1 MIKRRE
7 FIKLATTAT
16 MLVGSGHF
24 VAADEANFDV
34 IAYKPGIVKQALADG
49 KTVFIDYATHWCT
62 TCKSQERTIRSLRKE
77 NPKYNDLLFVRVDW
91 DEDSSSPI
99 STDYNIPRR
108 STLLVLKGDR
118 ELGRIVAGTG
128 RGQIKELLDAGL
140 TAENS

>member
-1 MIKRRE
+1 
-7 FIKLATTAT
+7 
-16 MLVGSGHF
+16 
-24 VAADEANFDV
+24 
-34 IAYKPGIVKQALADG
+34 
-49 KTVFIDYATHWCT
+49 
-62 TCKSQERTIRSLRKE
+62 
-77 NPKYNDLLFVRVDW
+77 VDW